1 MNRVQQQLVMI
12 SKLVLTATA
21 TVAVTVALPM
31 IAHADPGTLFFQ
43 SPSGNVHCDSLRGA
57 DGNAG
62 VECDVETAAYGV
74 PPGTCRL
81 RGLVA
86 SQFLL
91 GQGDGRPDVGCV
103 PPSNPPWQTLD
114 HGQTRSLGPITC
126 TSEPSGMTCT
136 DASTGHFFRVSQ
148 DSYQVG

>member
-62 VECDVETAAYGV
+62 VECDVENAAYGV
-74 PPGTCRL
+74 RSL
-81 RGLVA
+81 LAARRG
-86 SQFLL
+86 FLL
-91 GQGDGRPDVGCV
+91 RLSSSLFRIFQRFDCGFYLGLRRRTRCADEPAKRPAWGALLALRWTNRHRLAGSWTMLPPVG
-103 PPSNPPWQTLD
+103 
-114 HGQTRSLGPITC
+114 SL
-126 TSEPSGMTCT
+126 SG
-136 DASTGHFFRVSQ
+136 
-148 DSYQVG
+148 